1 MGAALKDFA
10 EALVFHGLEG
20 AYAGFELASAVFV
33 VLKEVEAGAARA
45 EQHRVAFAGELVGG
59 AHGVFHTCRLGQK
72 SNTSFKRLN
81 NLVVV
86 GSHSD
91 DGLHLFLDKTKE
103 FAVVVALVYAAQDQQ
118 INPVDVLIL
127 EGVGA
132 GQKVVRDAGAT
143 LYWLDIDAEVGIAR
157 VLNRDGNQIAPQM
170 KQWQIVQEIHFM
182 QDKTRENAE
191 HIQSS

>member
-1 MGAALKDFA
+1 MSLIAIDGR
-10 EALVFHGLEG
+10 
-20 AYAGFELASAVFV
+20 
-33 VLKEVEAGAARA
+33 AGAGKTTLAARFYKELSVDKTVGIIHMDDLYNGWEKA
-45 EQHRVAFAGELVGG
+45 LDEGLTKTLESIVKSHHNNVAFEIEIFNWQSL
-59 AHGVFHTCRLGQK
+59 
-72 SNTSFKRLN
+72 SFDSKR
-81 NLVVV
+81 
-86 GSHSD
+86 
-91 DGLHLFLDKTKE
+91 E
-103 FAVVVALVYAAQDQQ
+103 